1 MYGAMACMVQWHVW
15 CNGMYGWC
23 IKRYVV
29 VPGTMACM
37 VQWHAWLAFDCVF
50 YSILPGIITDLHLN
64 VCLLSQVGVRLQARV
79 GRRAVVR
86 KSQNTLTRAVA
97 PYVLYGVK
105 YIDLVPLT
113 LCTGDSDRQEG
124 GL

>member
-1 MYGAMACMVQWHVW
+1 MYGAVACMARVRLCFLFNTSW
-15 CNGMYGWC
+15 NYN
-23 IKRYVV
+23 RF
-29 VPGTMACM
+29 T
-37 VQWHAWLAFDCVF
+37 LER
-50 YSILPGIITDLHLN
+50 